1 MLLQAS
7 VCEVWSLEFRWCES
21 AWPGVEIM
29 TAGLSFRWRLG
40 PEDHTDK
47 NPPAPAVLVFARQI
61 AELDGKNA
69 EHDEKAI
76 ERAGRFHSWSSLV
89 RRTISTIRQE
99 GLAYSEETAQVA
111 QRQ

>member
-1 MLLQAS
+1 
-7 VCEVWSLEFRWCES
+7 
-21 AWPGVEIM
+21 M

-76 ERAGRFHSWSSLV
+76 ERGRDCVRLVVAAVAAVIARAANDTTDAAARLKETVVMLPIVANTWS
-89 RRTISTIRQE
+89 E
-99 GLAYSEETAQVA
+99 G
-111 QRQ
+111 RKP